1 MFEVVAFIIARNEE
15 DSIDRTLNSLL
26 DQTYPLKEIVVIN
39 DGSTD
44 KTRLICEFCQEASD
58 LIKIVDLPP
67 HEESYVGKWQLARSI
82 NQGLKVIKKAGVPDF
97 ILQVGGDHFLPF
109 NYVSEL
115 VDRMTDKIRISSG
128 TYEGA
133 KLNLNTPLGSGKLID
148 SKLWN
153 KFNEMLYPEKYGYE
167 SWIDYRF
174 RKEGFEVTRYDDL
187 ITECRPIRMN
197 KQKAFSWGRC
207 TYAQGGRLPFAI
219 LKALQMKASG
229 FSFMKGYFSRKDVE
243 THEDIF
249 DYVGSMQYQK
259 LKFTLKKRISEEE

>member
-15 DSIDRTLNSLL
+15 KSILQTLFSLAF
-26 DQTYPLKEIVVIN
+26 QTYPLKKIVVIN

-44 KTRLICEFCQEASD
+44 KTRLICKRFQRFYHP
-58 LIKIVDLPP
+58 LKIVDLPP

-82 NQGLKVIKKAGVPDF
+82 NQGLKVIKQAGIPDF
-97 ILQVGGDHFLPF
+97 ILQLGGDHMLPD
-109 NYVSEL
+109 NYISEL
-115 VDRMTDKIRISSG
+115 IERMTDKIRISSG

-148 SKLWN
+148 SKLWD

-187 ITECRPIRMN
+187 ITECRHIRMN
-197 KQKAFSWGRC
+197 QQKAFNWGKC
-207 TYAQGGRLPFAI
+207 TYALGGRLPFAI

-229 FSFMKGYFSRKDVE
+229 FSFIHGYYSRKDVE
-243 THEDIF
+243 IHEDIF

-259 LKFTLKKRISEEE
+259 LKDTLNKRISEEE